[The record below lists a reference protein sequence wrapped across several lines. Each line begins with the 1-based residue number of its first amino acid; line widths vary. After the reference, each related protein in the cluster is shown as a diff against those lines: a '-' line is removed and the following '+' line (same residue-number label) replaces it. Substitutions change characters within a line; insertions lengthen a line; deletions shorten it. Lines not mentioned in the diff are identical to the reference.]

1 MTLISPRRSPSLISI
16 TDSPIPT
23 PPVLSLPQSPNHSPL
38 ISITDSPMVAMK
50 KKIYKKSKKMFG
62 GLREKH

>member
-23 PPVLSLPQSPNHSPL
+23 PPVLSLHQSPNHSPL

-50 KKIYKKSKKMFG
+50 KKYTRNPKKC
-62 GLREKH
+62 LEV